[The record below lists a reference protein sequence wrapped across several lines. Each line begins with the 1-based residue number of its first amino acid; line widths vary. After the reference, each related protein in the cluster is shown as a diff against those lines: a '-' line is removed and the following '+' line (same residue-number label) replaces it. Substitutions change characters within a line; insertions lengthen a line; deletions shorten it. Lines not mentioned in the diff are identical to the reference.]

1 MTTIERST
9 AAGKA
14 DGFDAPTRL
23 PRDSDERQCWQEAN
37 RAWWEHAPM
46 RYDWRESLGD
56 TPGNAAYFEEID
68 RRFLG
73 AARAYMP
80 PRAIPFDAVIP
91 FGTLHDC
98 SVLEIGV
105 GQGTHARLLASH
117 CKFYAGIDLTT
128 NATSMTSR
136 RMRLAG
142 QPSSIA
148 RMDAELLAFRDES
161 FDYVWSWGV
170 LHHTADTRRALCEA
184 HRVLRPGG
192 TCTLMV
198 YYRSWWS
205 YHACGLLR
213 RLFLNRSSAGRG
225 VHRAV
230 QEGTDG
236 AIARFYTPRD
246 WLALTDDLF
255 NKTKFSFYGQKTD
268 LVPLP
273 YGRLKRRLTAL
284 LPDPFARFLT
294 GTLRMGSFLV
304 VHMCKP
310 VTSPPHDQA
319 EAPCVA

>member
-1 MTTIERST
+1 MSTPERSI
-9 AAGKA
+9 AAAKA

-23 PRDSDERQCWQEAN
+23 PRDSDERQRWQKAN
-37 RAWWEHAPM
+37 RTWWEHAPM
-46 RYDWRESLGD
+46 RYDWRESIEGV
-56 TPGNAAYFEEID
+56 PGNAAYFEEID

-80 PRAIPFDAVIP
+80 PGAIPFDAVIP
-91 FGTLHDC
+91 FETLHDR

-105 GQGTHARLLASH
+105 GQGTHAQLLASH
-117 CKFYAGIDLTT
+117 CKFYAGIDLTA
-128 NATSMTSR
+128 NATQMTSR
-136 RMRLAG
+136 RMQLTGR
-142 QPSSIA
+142 PCSIA

-184 HRVLRPGG
+184 HRALRPGG
-192 TCTLMV
+192 ICTLMV

-213 RLFLNRSSAGRG
+213 RLFLRRGKADRG
-225 VHRAV
+225 VHGSV

-246 WLALTDDLF
+246 WLALTGDLF
-255 NKTKFSFYGQKTD
+255 NETKFSFYGQKTD

-273 YGRLKRRLTAL
+273 YGRLKRRLTEL

-294 GTLRMGSFLV
+294 STLRMGSFLV
-304 VHMCKP
+304 VHMSKP
-310 VTSPPHDQA
+310 MTSAPRDQA
-319 EAPCVA
+319 KAQCAA